1 MTSKRLG
8 HPCLLPPIATAGT
21 RSISGAVLDRLL
33 TSASDRDRPVWEPTP
48 RFQTDSRPSR
58 STGQASRSQRP
69 NFRFHTTGDL
79 PCRALPRCLHPLGTG
94 VGRILGWAFC
104 AMPVPSDRAV
114 QASAPTRRALTNKKS
129 QSTWR
134 LALFL
139 SVPSIHQSLTESAK
153 RYAFLAANE
162 FVAGDRAACALAAGV
177 AVEHALKARIAAESP
192 VFLAVGRNDD
202 AWFRSA
208 RKLLTY
214 AEDAVAFDAV
224 SGDVQ
229 TLGGSQ
235 ALTRA
240 FAIDSTL
247 KPLDVHV
254 RRVFQCR
261 NGQAHMGMAGTEEMK
276 VVFASCAK
284 AVTEILGLRAEFW
297 GPHANMVDSLLD
309 DLATELRQR
318 VEVKLAAARTEF
330 ERRFGSETALV
341 RSTLIRQ
348 IESARSW
355 QYSDEVRP
363 YECPVCGSGALIQG
377 TNHVEVEYDRHTDYP
392 AETVVLDATRFV
404 CEACRLVLDGADELE
419 AVGIDP
425 EMENEGVNPG
435 DVYGDFEPDEDW
447 FRDK

>member
-1 MTSKRLG
+1 M
-8 HPCLLPPIATAGT
+8 PICT
-21 RSISGAVLDRLL
+21 RSVSGSARFWRGRSERCRFRAIEPSKPQLRLI
-33 TSASDRDRPVWEPTP
+33 RV
-48 RFQTDSRPSR
+48 
-58 STGQASRSQRP
+58 
-69 NFRFHTTGDL
+69 
-79 PCRALPRCLHPLGTG
+79 
-94 VGRILGWAFC
+94 VG
-104 AMPVPSDRAV
+104 
-114 QASAPTRRALTNKKS
+114 NKKS
-129 QSTWR
+129 QSTWQ
-134 LALFL
+134 LTLL
-139 SVPSIHQSLTESAK
+139 LGVPSIPQSLTESAK
-153 RYAFLAANE
+153 RYALLAANE
-162 FVAGDRAACALAAGV
+162 FVTGNRAACALAAGV

-192 VFLAVGRNDD
+192 VFLALGRNDD

-214 AEDAVAFDAV
+214 AEDAVAFEAV
-224 SGDVQ
+224 SDDVQ

-247 KPLDVHV
+247 KTLDPHI

-261 NGQAHMGMAGTEEMK
+261 NGQAHMGMAGTEEMT

-284 AVTEILGLRAEFW
+284 AVMEILDLRVGFW
-297 GPHANMVDSLLD
+297 GPHASMVESLLD
-309 DLATELRQR
+309 ELATELRQR

-341 RSTLIRQ
+341 RSTLIQQ

-355 QYSDEVRP
+355 RYSDEVRP

-377 TNHVEVEYDRHTDYP
+377 TNHVEVEYDRHTGYP
-392 AETVVLDATRFV
+392 VETVVLDAIRFV
-404 CEACRLVLDGADELE
+404 CEACCLVLDGADELE

-425 EMENEGVNPG
+425 EMENEGVDPG

-447 FRDK
+447 FRDR